1 MKKIILAIAIVF
13 ILGFGASA
21 QKDGFF
27 GWYASDNDT
36 YRISEGGD
44 NFVLPT
50 DHGTGMDQGCS
61 SRHRSANPHRSRWR
75 IRNNPQKAIK
85 QLNSQIFST
94 SSQLRVSSL

>member
-50 DHGTGMDQGCS
+50 DHGTGMDQDAPLGTGLL
-61 SRHRSANPHRSRWR
+61 
-75 IRNNPQKAIK
+75 ILTAIGGAYAITRRK
-85 QLNSQIFST
+85 Q
-94 SSQLRVSSL
+94 

>member
-1 MKKIILAIAIVF
+1 MKKILLAIAIVF

-50 DHGTGMDQGCS
+50 DHGTGMDQDAPLGTGLL
-61 SRHRSANPHRSRWR
+61 
-75 IRNNPQKAIK
+75 ILTAIGGAYAITRRK
-85 QLNSQIFST
+85 Q
-94 SSQLRVSSL
+94 

>member
-13 ILGFGASA
+13 ILSFGASA

-50 DHGTGMDQGCS
+50 DHGTGMDQDAPLG
-61 SRHRSANPHRSRWR
+61 AGLL
-75 IRNNPQKAIK
+75 ILTALGGAYAITRRK
-85 QLNSQIFST
+85 Q
-94 SSQLRVSSL
+94 